1 MQISE
6 KYNFRGENIHR
17 LLAFAVPKDATPP
30 NFVEK
35 TFVNSYKSVKF
46 MKVFSLKSFLLYGI
60 YSCFHVLAS
69 AINAALEF

>member
-17 LLAFAVPKDATPP
+17 LLAFAVPKDAMPP

-35 TFVNSYKSVKF
+35 TFVNSYKNVKF
-46 MKVFSLKSFLLYGI
+46 VKVFSLKSFLLYGI